1 MLTEERWRLILDL
14 LDREKAVTVPEL
26 EQALDASPSTIR
38 RDLNQLH
45 KAGKLI
51 KVHGGATSLDSR
63 YMVQELSM
71 AEKKTLHY
79 EEKQAIGR
87 YAAGLISPDDF
98 VYIDSGTTAEAL
110 ADAITETG
118 AVYMTNSV
126 MIAMKL
132 AVKGCRVFLPEGEM
146 KSRTEAIVGGLAADS
161 IKKYHFTIGFWG
173 TNGVDEKAGFT
184 TPEVNE
190 ALVKQVSMRQAA
202 QRYVLCD
209 RSKFS
214 VISPVSF
221 GVFESATIVTD
232 RIPDKKYQKYEHIV
246 EVMK

>member
-1 MLTEERWRLILDL
+1 MLTEESWRLILDL

-87 YAAGLISPDDF
+87 YAAGPISPDDF

-146 KSRTEAIVGGLAADS
+146 KSRTEAIVGGLAAD
-161 IKKYHFTIGFWG
+161 
-173 TNGVDEKAGFT
+173 
-184 TPEVNE
+184 
-190 ALVKQVSMRQAA
+190 
-202 QRYVLCD
+202 QRGGREGRLHD
-209 RSKFS
+209 SRGK
-214 VISPVSF
+214 
-221 GVFESATIVTD
+221 
-232 RIPDKKYQKYEHIV
+232 
-246 EVMK
+246 